1 MNKNIELSEGLL
13 TYNQWIKSIAPHYA
27 GCTISQE
34 KLREM
39 YFDEMDMVF
48 LRSGLNK

>member
-1 MNKNIELSEGLL
+1 MSEHKLSEGLL
-13 TYNQWIKSIAPHYA
+13 TYDQWIKSITPHYA

-34 KLREM
+34 TLREM

-48 LRSGLNK
+48 LRSGLSR